1 VIPQSI
7 RWRLALSYAAIA
19 LLAALVLGAV
29 LLTILQSYYSQR
41 ELDYLRGNAKA
52 IGQGLSI
59 MIESHVP
66 TQALQLQV
74 ENFSFLSQTRVRA
87 LDTKGQVLQDSGVP
101 KPVDVAVGT
110 VKRAFFIR
118 DQRDQSGGGSPSDY
132 VRIISIGNGLTGG
145 NVLTETLPIT
155 KTALRLEMPLPDG
168 GEVVAYK
175 SMPVAGALYGFGLNP
190 DVALDERRS
199 NQVVRQPFSDD
210 AGTLLGY
217 VELSDGPAY
226 GRDILDSVARGW
238 ALSSAVAVLLAAG
251 AGWLVSRRISA
262 PVLALTAATAR
273 MAAGDLGARAGV
285 AGEDEF
291 GRLGRSFNIMAGRV
305 ETTICALRRFVSDA
319 AHELH
324 TPLTALRTNL
334 ELAAGEGGD
343 SAQRAFVERAQEQ
356 IERLEALTG
365 ELLDLSRIEADLGK
379 DHYAPLDLAALT
391 RRTSELYAS
400 RAEQAGLAF
409 ELDGPEGAVTIRG
422 SQERVTRVLD
432 NLLDNAIKFT
442 PGGGMVS
449 VKLRQQGGWAE
460 LWVQDTGIGIPVDD
474 LPQLFSR
481 FHRGHNATSYPGSG
495 LGLAIVAA
503 IVEGHGGQVTA
514 ENTAPGARFCVRL
527 PLAGHETSQV
537 FLNL

>member
-19 LLAALVLGAV
+19 LLAALALGAV

-41 ELDYLRGNAKA
+41 EIDYLRGNAKA
-52 IGQGLSI
+52 IGQGLTI
-59 MIESHVP
+59 MIETKVP
-66 TQALQLQV
+66 AEALQSQV

-87 LDTKGQVLQDSGVP
+87 LDTNGRVLQDSGVP
-101 KPVDVAVGT
+101 KQVNVAVGT
-110 VKRAFFIR
+110 IKRAFFIR
-118 DQRDQSGGGSPSDY
+118 NQAESGSPSDY
-132 VRIISIGNGLTGG
+132 VRIISIDNGIGDG
-145 NVLTETLPIT
+145 MTETMPVT
-155 KTALRLEMPLPDG
+155 KTAIGLEVPLPPGDA
-168 GEVVAYK
+168 VVTYK
-175 SMPVAGALYGFGLNP
+175 SMPVAGDLYGFGLNS

-291 GRLGRSFNIMAGRV
+291 GRLGRSFNVMADRV

-334 ELAAGEGGD
+334 ELAAGEGDD
-343 SAQRAFVERAQEQ
+343 SAQRTFIKRAQEQ
-356 IERLEALTG
+356 IDRLEALTG
-365 ELLDLSRIEADLGK
+365 ELLDLSRIEAGLDK
-379 DHYAPLDLAALT
+379 NQHVPLDLTALT

-409 ELDGPEGAVTIRG
+409 EMDVPESAITIRG
-422 SQERVTRVLD
+422 SEERVSRMLG

-442 PGGGMVS
+442 PDSGTVS
-449 VKLRQQGGWAE
+449 VKLRQQGEWAE
-460 LWVQDTGIGIPVDD
+460 LQVQDTGIGIPVDD
-474 LPQLFSR
+474 LPHLFSR
-481 FHRGHNATSYPGSG
+481 FHRGHNATAYPGSG

-503 IVEGHGGQVTA
+503 IVEEHGGQVTA
-514 ENTAPGARFCVRL
+514 EDTVPGARFCLRL
-527 PLAGHETSQV
+527 PLAGQKSGQKR
-537 FLNL
+537 

>member
-52 IGQGLSI
+52 IGQGVSI
-59 MIESHVP
+59 MIESKVP
-66 TQALQLQV
+66 AEALQLQV

-87 LDTKGQVLQDSGVP
+87 LDTNGQVLQDSGVP
-101 KPVDVAVGT
+101 KQVNVSVGT
-110 VKRAFFIR
+110 VKRALFIR
-118 DQRDQSGGGSPSDY
+118 DQAEGSSPSDY
-132 VRIISIGNGLTGG
+132 VRIISIGSGLTA
-145 NVLTETLPIT
+145 TMPIT
-155 KTALRLEMPLPDG
+155 EPAIRLEMPLPEG
-168 GEVVAYK
+168 GEVVTYK

-190 DVALDERRS
+190 DLALDERRS
-199 NQVVRQPFSDD
+199 NQVVRQPFTDD
-210 AGTLLGY
+210 AGALLGY

-291 GRLGRSFNIMAGRV
+291 GRLGCSFNAMADRV
-305 ETTICALRRFVSDA
+305 ETTICALRRFISDA

-343 SAQRAFVERAQEQ
+343 SAQLAFVQRAQEQ

-365 ELLDLSRIEADLGK
+365 ELLDLSRIEAGLDK
-379 DHYAPLDLAALT
+379 NQRAAVDLAALT
-391 RRTSELYAS
+391 QRTSELYAS
-400 RAEQAGLAF
+400 RAEQAGLSF
-409 ELDGPEGAVTIRG
+409 ELDVPEGAMTIQG
-422 SQERVTRVLD
+422 NAERMSRALG

-449 VKLRQQGGWAE
+449 VRLRQQGEWVE
-460 LWVQDTGIGIPVDD
+460 LQVQDTGIGIPVDD

-481 FHRGHNATSYPGSG
+481 FHRGHNATAYPGSG

-503 IVEGHGGQVTA
+503 IVGDHGGQVTA
-514 ENTAPGARFCVRL
+514 ENTASGARFCLRL
-527 PLAGHETSQV
+527 PLAGQT
-537 FLNL
+537 

>member
-1 VIPQSI
+1 
-7 RWRLALSYAAIA
+7 
-19 LLAALVLGAV
+19 
-29 LLTILQSYYSQR
+29 
-41 ELDYLRGNAKA
+41 
-52 IGQGLSI
+52 
-59 MIESHVP
+59 MIESNVP
-66 TQALQLQV
+66 AQAIQSQV

-87 LDTKGQVLQDSGVP
+87 LDTKGQALQDSGVP
-101 KPVDVAVGT
+101 KRVNVAVGT
-110 VKRAFFIR
+110 IKRAFFIR
-118 DQRDQSGGGSPSDY
+118 GQAEGSSPSDY
-132 VRIISIGNGLTGG
+132 VRIISIDNGLT
-145 NVLTETLPIT
+145 ETMPVT
-155 KTALRLEMPLPDG
+155 KTAIRFEMPLPAG
-168 GEVVAYK
+168 GDVVAYK

-199 NQVVRQPFSDD
+199 NQVVRQPFTDD
-210 AGTLLGY
+210 TGTLLGY

-291 GRLGRSFNIMAGRV
+291 GRLGRSFNVMADRV

-334 ELAAGEGGD
+334 ELAVGEGGD
-343 SAQRAFVERAQEQ
+343 SAQLAFVERAQEQ
-356 IERLEALTG
+356 IERLEALTR
-365 ELLDLSRIEADLGK
+365 ELLDLSRIEAGLDK
-379 DHYAPLDLAALT
+379 NQHAPLDLTALT
-391 RRTSELYAS
+391 HRTSELYAS

-409 ELDGPEGAVTIRG
+409 ELDVPESAIIIQG
-422 SQERVTRVLD
+422 SEERVSRVLG

-449 VKLRQQGGWAE
+449 VRLRQQGEWAE
-460 LWVQDTGIGIPVDD
+460 LQVQDTGIGIPADD

-481 FHRGHNATSYPGSG
+481 FHRGHNATPYPGSG

-514 ENTAPGARFCVRL
+514 KNSAPGACFCLRL
-527 PLAGHETSQV
+527 PLAGQ
-537 FLNL
+537 N

>member
-1 VIPQSI
+1 MIPQSI
-7 RWRLALSYAAIA
+7 RWRLTLSYAAIA

-59 MIESHVP
+59 MVESKVP
-66 TQALQLQV
+66 AEALQLQV

-87 LDTKGQVLQDSGVP
+87 LDTNGRVLQDSGVP
-101 KPVDVAVGT
+101 KQINVAVGT

-118 DQRDQSGGGSPSDY
+118 DQVEGSSPSDY
-132 VRIISIGNGLTGG
+132 VRIISFGNGLA
-145 NVLTETLPIT
+145 ETMPIT
-155 KTALRLEMPLPDG
+155 KPAVRFEMPLPQGD
-168 GEVVAYK
+168 EVVAYK

-199 NQVVRQPFSDD
+199 NQVVRQPFTGD
-210 AGTLLGY
+210 ASQLLGY

-273 MAAGDLGARAGV
+273 MAAGDLGVRAGV
-285 AGEDEF
+285 DGEDEF
-291 GRLGRSFNIMAGRV
+291 GRLGRSFNGMADRV

-334 ELAAGEGGD
+334 ELATGEGID
-343 SAQRAFVERAQEQ
+343 SDQLAFIERAQEQ
-356 IERLEALTG
+356 VERLETLTG
-365 ELLDLSRIEADLGK
+365 ELLDLSRIEAGADK
-379 DHYAPLDLAALT
+379 NQHIPLDLAALT
-391 RRTSELYAS
+391 HRVSELYAS
-400 RAEQAGLAF
+400 RAEQAGLSF
-409 ELDGPEGAVTIRG
+409 ELDVPEGAITIQG
-422 SQERVTRVLD
+422 NEERVSRVLG

-442 PGGGMVS
+442 PRGGMVS
-449 VKLRQQGGWAE
+449 VRLRRQGKWAE
-460 LWVQDTGIGIPVDD
+460 LWVQDTGIGIPSDD

-481 FHRGHNATSYPGSG
+481 FHRGHNALGYPGSG

-514 ENTAPGARFCVRL
+514 ENTAPGARFCLRL
-527 PLAGHETSQV
+527 PLAGQI
-537 FLNL
+537 

>member
-7 RWRLALSYAAIA
+7 RWRLVLSYAAIA
-19 LLAALVLGAV
+19 LLAALALGAV

-52 IGQGLSI
+52 IGQGLS
-59 MIESHVP
+59 MMVETKVP
-66 TQALQLQV
+66 AEALQLQV
-74 ENFSFLSQTRVRA
+74 ESFSFLSQTRVRA
-87 LDTKGQVLQDSGVP
+87 LDTNGQVLQDSGVP
-101 KPVDVAVGT
+101 KQVNVAVGM
-110 VKRAFFIR
+110 VKRALFIR
-118 DQRDQSGGGSPSDY
+118 DKAESTSPSDY
-132 VRIISIGNGLTGG
+132 VRIISIDNGLT
-145 NVLTETLPIT
+145 ETMPIT
-155 KTALRLEMPLPDG
+155 ETALRFQVPLPG
-168 GEVVAYK
+168 GGDVVAYK
-175 SMPVAGALYGFGLNP
+175 SMPAAGAFYGFGLSP
-190 DVALDERRS
+190 DIVPDERRS
-199 NQVVRQPFSDD
+199 NQVVRQPFVDG

-291 GRLGRSFNIMAGRV
+291 GRLSRSFNIMADRV

-334 ELAAGEGGD
+334 ELAAGEESD

-356 IERLEALTG
+356 IERLEALTS
-365 ELLDLSRIEADLGK
+365 ELLDLSRIEAGLDK
-379 DHYAPLDLAALT
+379 NQHAPLDLTALT
-391 RRTSELYAS
+391 HRTSELYAS

-409 ELDGPEGAVTIRG
+409 DLDVPKGAITIRG
-422 SQERVTRVLD
+422 SEERVSRVLG

-449 VKLRQQGGWAE
+449 VRLRQQGEWAE
-460 LWVQDTGIGIPVDD
+460 LQVQDTGIGIPVDD

-481 FHRGHNATSYPGSG
+481 FHRGHNATAYPGSG

-503 IVEGHGGQVTA
+503 IVEEHGGQVTA
-514 ENTAPGARFCVRL
+514 ENTAPGARFCLRL
-527 PLAGHETSQV
+527 PLAGQER
-537 FLNL
+537 

>member
-19 LLAALVLGAV
+19 LLAALALGAV

-52 IGQGLSI
+52 IGQGLAI
-59 MIESHVP
+59 MIESNVP
-66 TQALQLQV
+66 AQALQLQV

-87 LDTKGQVLQDSGVP
+87 LDAQGRVLQDSGVP
-101 KPVDVAVGT
+101 KQVNVAVGM

-118 DQRDQSGGGSPSDY
+118 DQRDQAEGSSPSDY
-132 VRIISIGNGLTGG
+132 VRIISIDNG
-145 NVLTETLPIT
+145 LTETLPLT
-155 KTALRLEMPLPDG
+155 KTAIRFEMPLPAG
-168 GEVVAYK
+168 NEVVAYK
-175 SMPVAGALYGFGLNP
+175 SMPVAGALYGFGLNS
-190 DVALDERRS
+190 DVVLDERRS
-199 NQVVRQPFSDD
+199 NQVVRQPFADE

-291 GRLGRSFNIMAGRV
+291 GRLSCSFNIMADRV

-334 ELAAGEGGD
+334 ELAAGEEGD

-365 ELLDLSRIEADLGK
+365 ELLDLSRIEAGLDKNQHAL
-379 DHYAPLDLAALT
+379 LDLTALT
-391 RRTSELYAS
+391 HRTSELYAS

-409 ELDGPEGAVTIRG
+409 DLDVPEGAITIRG
-422 SQERVTRVLD
+422 GEERMARVLG

-442 PGGGMVS
+442 PGRGMVS
-449 VKLRQQGGWAE
+449 VRLRQQGEWAE
-460 LWVQDTGIGIPVDD
+460 LQVQDTGIGIPVDD

-481 FHRGHNATSYPGSG
+481 FHRGHNATAYPGSG

-503 IVEGHGGQVTA
+503 IVEEHGGQVTA
-514 ENTAPGARFCVRL
+514 ENTAPGARFCLRL
-527 PLAGHETSQV
+527 PLAGQTR
-537 FLNL
+537 